1 MTIRL
6 SHLIAVLTGAALWVA
21 LIWLGTM
28 AWLAWKG
35 Y

>member
-1 MTIRL
+1 MTIRF
-6 SHLIAVLTGAALWVA
+6 SHMIAILAGAALWVA

-28 AWLAWKG
+28 AWLAWR